1 MVAAILANP
10 RYTGWQV
17 WNRQRT
23 DLDLVDRG
31 NTGLGH
37 KQVQRWN
44 LPQGWVISRKPAH
57 PALVSEADFITA
69 QDATAPCGSVGLAVR
84 RYLLAG
90 LLACD
95 QCGRRRES
103 AWSNGKPGY
112 RCRYGHTS
120 ATRPNPGRPKNAYV
134 REDQILPHLAAIA
147 ILLACDDQARGGDS
161 VQLTTP
167 CSSSKPTGSRDP
179 ADRNSA
185 CESSGAAARASVPG
199 HPVRTSQ
206 LLPCSCPR
214 RIWARHPR
222 TRSFASR
229 YCHDHPPPRHD
240 LRPAVPRIVIDLGY
254 AGTYRHVTW
263 PSVRGVHA
271 HCRLR
276 WRPGITPGIT
286 RGWARL
292 IPAVIRV
299 RTSWRSFR
307 QAGRRP
313 CCGPG
318 TGSLRR

>member
-10 RYTGWQV
+10 RYTGRPV

-147 ILLACDDQARGGDS
+147 ILLACETRRRAA
-161 VQLTTP
+161 TA
-167 CSSSKPTGSRDP
+167 CSSPLPVPAANRPDPAIRPTGTRHASP
-179 ADRNSA
+179 AAPPPGRPS
-185 CESSGAAARASVPG
+185 PG

-206 LLPCSCPR
+206 LLPCSGPR
-214 RIWARHPR
+214 RIWARRPR
-222 TRSFASR
+222 TRPFASR
-229 YCHDHPPPRHD
+229 YRHDH
-240 LRPAVPRIVIDLGY
+240 
-254 AGTYRHVTW
+254 
-263 PSVRGVHA
+263 
-271 HCRLR
+271 
-276 WRPGITPGIT
+276 
-286 RGWARL
+286 
-292 IPAVIRV
+292 
-299 RTSWRSFR
+299 
-307 QAGRRP
+307 
-313 CCGPG
+313 
-318 TGSLRR
+318 SLRATT

>member
-1 MVAAILANP
+1 MTLGSRARPPTLDGP
-10 RYTGWQV
+10 RPGPGRRGRYGWWRRSWPTRGTRAGRCGTDSGPTSTWSTGA
-17 WNRQRT
+17 T
-23 DLDLVDRG
+23 
-31 NTGLGH
+31 
-37 KQVQRWN
+37 
-44 LPQGWVISRKPAH
+44 PGWGISRCSGGTCPRAGSSPAS
-57 PALVSEADFITA
+57 PRIRRWSARPTSSPPRTLP
-69 QDATAPCGSVGLAVR
+69 PCGPVGLAVR

-167 CSSSKPTGSRDP
+167 YSSSKPTGSRDP

-254 AGTYRHVTW
+254 AGTYRHVTC
-263 PSVRGVHA
+263 PPVRGVHA

-276 WRPGITPGIT
+276 WRPGIT
-286 RGWARL
+286 RGS
-292 IPAVIRV
+292 PA
-299 RTSWRSFR
+299 
-307 QAGRRP
+307 AG
-313 CCGPG
+313 
-318 TGSLRR
+318 

>member
-10 RYTGWQV
+10 RYTGRPV

-103 AWSNGKPGY
+103 AWSNGKLGY

-147 ILLACDDQARGGDS
+147 ILLACDDQAKGGDS

-167 CSSSKPTGSRDP
+167 YSSSKPTGSRDP

-206 LLPCSCPR
+206 LLPCSGPR
-214 RIWARHPR
+214 RIGARHPR
-222 TRSFASR
+222 TRPFASR
-229 YCHDHPPPRHD
+229 YCHDHSPPRHD
-240 LRPAVPRIVIDLGY
+240 LRPAIPRIVIDLGY
-254 AGTYRHVTW
+254 AGTYRHVTC
-263 PSVRGVHA
+263 PPVRGVHA

-276 WRPGITPGIT
+276 WRPGIT
-286 RGWARL
+286 RGS
-292 IPAVIRV
+292 PA
-299 RTSWRSFR
+299 
-307 QAGRRP
+307 AG
-313 CCGPG
+313 
-318 TGSLRR
+318 